1 MNNNKLTAF
10 KTSLPDFI
18 QHDSKISICLMM
30 FTVSKIFYIIFPY
43 IWFLLLYFIFFS
55 IFRINEI
62 SNMLR
67 KQSEMLEVL
76 AQKSKL
82 KEG

>member
-18 QHDSKISICLMM
+18 QHDSKISICLMIST
-30 FTVSKIFYIIFPY
+30 FIFHF
-43 IWFLLLYFIFFS
+43 FFS

-67 KQSEMLEVL
+67 KQSQMLEVL